1 MRSIFKKIIILTLH
15 LFLCFS
21 PFFSF
26 AQDKISGKK
35 LIEFGWD
42 YPTIS
47 YLKTNAADMQKTPF
61 DGVCFSLDFD
71 IYNAFDTAL
80 YTDSKFQYNDLSAI
94 QWGKFTDNFLLIR
107 AAGYSGA
114 HWLDDKEWLIISK
127 NLTKISKAL
136 SICKAK
142 GIALDPEYYF
152 KDTTLN
158 PWVYR
163 SSYYNNLSY
172 QQVGNFVRQRGK
184 QFIEALQSYSPDVK
198 ILCFWL
204 LGLVYAQNQTYPIAQ
219 TGMALYPFF
228 VEGMLEAK
236 NNSSEIIDGNESS
249 YWYQTPANF
258 LEAGSFI
265 REKENQLLSKSAEA
279 GYENISIAKAVYLDG
294 LYAKAPQF
302 EKGFD
307 KQTKEKWLWNNL
319 YLAYKTTDKYVWF
332 YNENTNWWKSQVD
345 SGVAE
350 IITEV
355 KTKIYS
361 EYNNDASQINGRSF
375 IMAFQK
381 KEPVVYQGFSYSY
394 LKRNNLLNIKLLQT
408 DIANIMVYENS
419 RIIYN
424 LNKPGEN
431 FTINLQAI
439 YKQKGNLI
447 LISNDVN
454 GIRSVA
460 FVN

>member
-1 MRSIFKKIIILTLH
+1 MGRSFKKIILVVYPVI
-15 LFLCFS
+15 FLSACL
-21 PFFSF
+21 F
-26 AQDKISGKK
+26 AQDEMSKKKI
-35 LIEFGWD
+35 IEFGWD

-47 YLKTNAADMQKTPF
+47 FLKNNAANMQKTPF

-71 IYNAFDTAL
+71 IYNAFDTTL
-80 YTDSKFQYNDLSAI
+80 YPDSKFQYDDLTAI

-114 HWLDDKEWLIISK
+114 HWLDDKKWQVITT
-127 NLTKISKAL
+127 NLAKISNAL
-136 SICKAK
+136 SIGKAK

-152 KDTTLN
+152 KDSTLN
-158 PWVYR
+158 PWIYKP
-163 SSYYNNLSY
+163 SYYNNLSY
-172 QQVGNFVRQRGK
+172 QQVGDFVRKRGK

-204 LGLVYAQNQTYPIAQ
+204 LGLVYAQNQTYAIAQ

-228 VEGMLEAK
+228 VEGMLEGKK
-236 NNSSEIIDGNESS
+236 NSGEIIDGNEFS
-249 YWYQTPANF
+249 YWYQMPANF
-258 LEAGSFI
+258 LESGSYI
-265 REKENQLLSKSAEA
+265 REKENQLLSKSSQAA
-279 GYENISIAKAVYLDG
+279 YENISIAKAVYLDG

-307 KQTKEKWLWNNL
+307 KQTKEKWLGNNL

-332 YNENTNWWKSQVD
+332 YNENTNWWKGQVD

-350 IITEV
+350 IITSV
-355 KTKIYS
+355 KNKIHS
-361 EYNNDASQINGRSF
+361 EYNNNASQINGRSF
-375 IMAFQK
+375 IMDFQK
-381 KEPVVYQGFSYSY
+381 KKVVDYQGFSYSY
-394 LKRNNLLNIKLLQT
+394 LKKSNILEIKLMQ
-408 DIANIMVYENS
+408 DNITNIRVYENS
-419 RIIYN
+419 RLIYD
-424 LNKPGEN
+424 LNKPSAS
-431 FTINLQAI
+431 FTINLQPI

-447 LISNDVN
+447 LISNDTN